1 MGEKT
6 GKISPF
12 KSLDALRGLAAL
24 WVVMCHAADHA
35 PPGAHWTNSPLYF
48 FSIRGQLGVVLF
60 FLISGYCIAGATY
73 SAFAS
78 GKSVWRF
85 GFERIRRIYPPY
97 FFTIGLTAAFAAVQL
112 AAERAHWLPLPHH
125 PSQLNGSATF
135 WIANLFL
142 VQVEAGQGF
151 LNVDFWSLCYEIA
164 FYAIA
169 GAILLLARQIVRKW
183 GNEAAGMVICLTF
196 GALTIESLVW
206 QIVTGTGGPFPLDL
220 WFQFGLGGLFFVAME
235 IKNPALVG
243 FSRKARALSIVFLG
257 TSVGLSAL
265 FAVMRSLGGGSIDH
279 PSSRAQCWAAI
290 LYLGMFWLL
299 RISEGRFVHLRGLRP
314 LFWLGSFSYSLYLFH
329 PLFRNAADLLE
340 RRVGLADDKFPIAWA
355 LQIIVSVFASWLCFL
370 AVEKHFTSSQQ
381 KRRIANELAEV
392 P

>member
-314 LFWLGSFSYSLYLFH
+314 LFWLGSFSYLSLIH
-329 PLFRNAADLLE
+329 
-340 RRVGLADDKFPIAWA
+340 I
-355 LQIIVSVFASWLCFL
+355 
-370 AVEKHFTSSQQ
+370 
-381 KRRIANELAEV
+381 
-392 P
+392 